1 MKKYLSIIVLLSL
14 FVVGC
19 SEQISVNSPVEK
31 LTNKKVQWLT
41 VPNSGMAVEG
51 TKTWSKS
58 VVGSIGALFKGTKY
72 LSTTV
77 SAYVEIWV
85 PAGAFSGT
93 KTISATLNSET
104 LYADFALSPM
114 TFNSPI
120 YYTVEYYGVDLTGI
134 DPANV
139 DFYYIDGSGN
149 MVKAPYAEIH
159 VEDGWLCVVDAQL
172 PHFSRY
178 GFVNAEGE

>member
-1 MKKYLSIIVLLSL
+1 MKKYISIIVLLSL
-14 FVVGC
+14 FVIGC
-19 SEQISVNSPVEK
+19 SEQTSINAPVEK
-31 LTNKKVQWLT
+31 STSKVQWLT
-41 VPNSGMAVEG
+41 VQNSGMSIEG

-58 VVGSIGALFKGTKY
+58 IVGLNGASFSGRKS
-72 LSTTV
+72 LSLTV

-104 LYADFALSPM
+104 LYADFKPTPL
-114 TFNSPI
+114 TFNRPI
-120 YYTVEYYGVDLTGI
+120 YYTVEYFGVNLTGI
-134 DPANV
+134 NPANV

-178 GFVNAEGE
+178 GFVNKDE

>member
-1 MKKYLSIIVLLSL
+1 MS
-14 FVVGC
+14 
-19 SEQISVNSPVEK
+19 
-31 LTNKKVQWLT
+31 
-41 VPNSGMAVEG
+41 VEG

-58 VVGSIGALFKGTKY
+58 VVGSAGALFKGTKS
-72 LSTTV
+72 LSSTV

-104 LYADFALSPM
+104 LYADFTPTPL
-114 TFNSPI
+114 TFNTPI
-120 YYTVEYYGVDLTGI
+120 YYTVEYFGVNLAGI

-178 GFVNAEGE
+178 GFVNKTDE